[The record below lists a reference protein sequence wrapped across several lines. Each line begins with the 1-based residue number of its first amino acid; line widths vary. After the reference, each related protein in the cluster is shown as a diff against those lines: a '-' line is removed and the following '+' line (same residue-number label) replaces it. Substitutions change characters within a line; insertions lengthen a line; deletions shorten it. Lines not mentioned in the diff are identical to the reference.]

1 MRIRLAVWG
10 RTAIYLHA
18 GSIFFAGYMVFLG
31 YGKLLL
37 VSMLSI
43 LLHEFAH
50 AGTALAAGYRP
61 LEIEITPMGAMLR
74 LEQEHTL
81 RDGWWLMIYL
91 AGPVVTLILCWAG
104 ILLAKYGIASLDT
117 CRMIFLCNLALL
129 CMNLLPSMPLDG
141 GNMLLLLLKRYL
153 GDAMACNVMR
163 VISSLCGVICIG
175 LNLWLTWRQGGWNFS
190 LACAGC
196 FMIYAGTTSVRTN
209 ALHELQRFMDRKIR
223 LERRLALPVHGL
235 TVMDNV
241 ALRKAVLM
249 LHPRKYTQ
257 LWVVGYD
264 TRLRGCIM
272 ENQLIEA
279 YLRNPGECVAS
290 IVRSEGEAES
300 IDHRIGRQPELRQ
313 NNGL

>member
-1 MRIRLAVWG
+1 MKIRLAVWG

-18 GSIFFAGYMVFLG
+18 GSIFFAGYMLFLG
-31 YGKLLL
+31 HGRLLL

-50 AGTALAAGYRP
+50 AGAALAAGCIP
-61 LEIEITPMGAMLR
+61 LELEITPMGAMLR
-74 LEQEHTL
+74 LEQEHGL
-81 RDGWWLMIYL
+81 LDGWRLIIWL
-91 AGPVVTLILCWAG
+91 AGPVMTLMLCWAG

-141 GNMLLLLLKRYL
+141 GNILLLLLKRCF
-153 GDAMACNVMR
+153 GDAKARNVMR

-196 FMIYAGTTSVRTN
+196 FMIYAGTVSIRTN
-209 ALHELQRFMDRKIR
+209 ALHELQSFMDRKIR
-223 LERRLALPVHGL
+223 LERRLALPVHVL
-235 TVMDNV
+235 TVMDSI

-264 TRLRGCIM
+264 MRLTGCIM
-272 ENQLIEA
+272 ESQLIEA
-279 YLRNPGECVAS
+279 YLRQPGDSVAS
-290 IVRSEGEAES
+290 IVRSKGDAGKF
-300 IDHRIGRQPELRQ
+300 DHRVGRKPELWQ